1 MHVCVR
7 ACVRVCVCVCVCVC
21 EYTDSSVGPTHV
33 VHLLGDPTKPVG
45 DVGCK
50 DNPTQLVSPTQH
62 PQSLTTLSRAVVR
75 VVGVGTGGVDRW
87 EGGGGDRGRGK
98 QVIYSVRIPVVEW
111 W

>member
-1 MHVCVR
+1 MR
-7 ACVRVCVCVCVCVC
+7 VCVCVCVC

-50 DNPTQLVSPTQH
+50 DNPTQFVSPAQH
-62 PQSLTTLSRAVVR
+62 PQSLTTLSGVVVR
-75 VVGVGTGGVDRW
+75 VVGVGIEKGRGGNR

>member
-1 MHVCVR
+1 MC
-7 ACVRVCVCVCVCVC
+7 ACARVCVCVC

-50 DNPTQLVSPTQH
+50 DNPTQLVSPTKH

-75 VVGVGTGGVDRW
+75 VVGAGIGK
-87 EGGGGDRGRGK
+87 GRGGNRGCG
-98 QVIYSVRIPVVEW
+98 QVGGWGWGQREG
-111 W
+111 